1 MGYQL
6 IPQEHRHRVDLTD
19 AALTALYKIGSPLV
33 GRLVL
38 SIAADGPDNIKAISQ
53 RLGVPTTSAWAAVR
67 SVSVGRIR
75 NGKVIPPKAKLLC
88 VTRSGDGNGRLVY
101 LTPEAS
107 DLARALIG
115 L

>member
-6 IPQEHRHRVDLTD
+6 IPQEHRHRVALTD
-19 AALTALYKIGSPLV
+19 AALTALYAVGSPLV

-38 SIAADGPDNIKAISQ
+38 SIAADGPDNIKALAR
-53 RLGVPTTSAWAAVR
+53 RLDVPVTSAWAAVR
-67 SVSVGRIR
+67 SVSLGRIR
-75 NGKVIPPKAKLLC
+75 NGKVVPPKAKLLR
-88 VTRSGDGNGRLVY
+88 VTRSGDGNSRLIS
-101 LTPEAS
+101 LTRQAD